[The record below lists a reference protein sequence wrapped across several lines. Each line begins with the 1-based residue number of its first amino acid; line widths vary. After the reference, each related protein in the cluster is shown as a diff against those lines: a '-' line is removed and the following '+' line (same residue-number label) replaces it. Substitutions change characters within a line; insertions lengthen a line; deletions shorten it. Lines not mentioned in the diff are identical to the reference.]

1 MKYRLLKWLACPVC
15 RATDFSLETVK
26 TATRSICSGHFEASE
41 SDVPGVNLERR
52 EEVEIMEGALMCSC
66 GAVYPIR
73 DGIPRMLPAG
83 APSGPATGHRWTG
96 FDTAIPEWEENFRDF
111 SSPLKPA
118 DFLGKLVMDA
128 GCGFGRHAF
137 FAARYGA
144 EVIALDSSED
154 AVEAAARNTEGLQ
167 RVHVIQGDISRPPI
181 RDSLCDL
188 VYCYGVLHHVD
199 EPEEILGSLTEC
211 LRPGGQLS
219 LWVYGPRQGATLMV
233 NNALRGVTTGLEHD
247 ELLKFSR
254 AIARTLRIFSHTP
267 YRWFGSVPVV
277 GAVLSHLPVH
287 DHHKWPFDVVV
298 ADVYDRLK
306 IPVKHWFTREEL
318 EAWYSDH
325 GFADVHVSRRV
336 RNNETFRSIGARR

>member
-1 MKYRLLKWLACPVC
+1 VKYRLLKWLACPVC

-26 TATRSICSGHFEASE
+26 TETRAIYSGHFEAAESE
-41 SDVPGVNLERR
+41 VPGVDLERR
-52 EEVEIMEGALMCSC
+52 EEVEIIEGALICSC
-66 GAVYPIR
+66 SAVYPIR
-73 DGIPRMLPAG
+73 GGIPRMLPEG
-83 APSGPATGHRWTG
+83 TPGGPTTGHRWTG

-111 SSPLKPA
+111 SSPLKPG
-118 DFLGKLVMDA
+118 DFLGKLVLDA

-144 EVIALDSSED
+144 EVLAIDSSED

-181 RDSLCDL
+181 RDNLCDL

-199 EPEEILGSLTEC
+199 EPLKILASLTEC

-254 AIARTLRIFSHTP
+254 AVATTLRIFSHTP

-277 GAVLSHLPVH
+277 GSVLSHLPVH
-287 DHHKWPFDVVV
+287 DHHRWPFDVVV
-298 ADVYDRLK
+298 ADIYDRLK

-318 EAWYSDH
+318 ETWYSDN
-325 GFADVHVSRRV
+325 GYADVQVSRRV
-336 RNNETFRSIGARR
+336 RNNETFRSVGVRR